1 MSANPSLGLQF
12 GMGQGFALKTT
23 DAEPDTDSWPGSY
36 RGAISAD
43 MAAAPLLAG
52 LNKGGVRPLVEM
64 LSGVPSVSPAAS
76 ASALASALAEAN
88 ARASARARAS
98 AVLELP

>member
-1 MSANPSLGLQF
+1 MSANPSLCPQG
-12 GMGQGFALKTT
+12 GNGQGLALKTT
-23 DAEPDTDSWPGSY
+23 ETDADTDNWPGSY

-43 MAAAPLLAG
+43 MATAPLFAALNMGG
-52 LNKGGVRPLVEM
+52 LRPLVEM

-88 ARASARARAS
+88 ARVKARARAP

>member
-1 MSANPSLGLQF
+1 
-12 GMGQGFALKTT
+12 MGQGLALKTT
-23 DAEPDTDSWPGSY
+23 DTDADTDNWPGSY

-52 LNKGGVRPLVEM
+52 LNMGGLRPLVDM
-64 LSGVPSVSPAAS
+64 LSGVPRISPAAS

-88 ARASARARAS
+88 ACASARARAS
-98 AVLELP
+98 AVSELP

>member
-1 MSANPSLGLQF
+1 MPANPSLRPQF
-12 GMGQGFALKTT
+12 GNGQGLALKTIET
-23 DAEPDTDSWPGSY
+23 DADTDNWPGSY

-43 MAAAPLLAG
+43 MATAPLLAA
-52 LNKGGVRPLVEM
+52 LNKGAVRPLVEI

-76 ASALASALAEAN
+76 ASALASTLAEPN
-88 ARASARARAS
+88 ARAKARARAS